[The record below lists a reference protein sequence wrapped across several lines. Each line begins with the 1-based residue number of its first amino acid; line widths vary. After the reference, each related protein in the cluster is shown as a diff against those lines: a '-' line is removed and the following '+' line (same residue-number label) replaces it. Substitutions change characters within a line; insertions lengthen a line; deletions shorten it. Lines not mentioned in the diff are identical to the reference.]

1 MQTMW
6 SASVWSAT
14 MIGVSGDGDLT
25 PRRRSDATAPAPGG
39 GAPVRDAQAPRLP
52 FVREAQ
58 RALRDLGY
66 HPGPIDG
73 TLGPQMRVALE
84 KYQLAEKLPV
94 TGQLDAE
101 TMERLDV
108 YKRLFS
114 PARER

>member
-1 MQTMW
+1 
-6 SASVWSAT
+6 
-14 MIGVSGDGDLT
+14 MIGVPGAGGLT
-25 PRRRSDATAPAPGG
+25 PPRRSDATAPAGG
-39 GAPVRDAQAPRLP
+39 GSAAPRDAQAQRPP

-73 TLGPQMRVALE
+73 MFGPQMRMALE

-101 TMERLDV
+101 TLERLDV

-114 PARER
+114 PVRAR

>member
-1 MQTMW
+1 
-6 SASVWSAT
+6 
-14 MIGVSGDGDLT
+14 MIGVPGAGGLT
-25 PRRRSDATAPAPGG
+25 PPRRSDATAPAAGG
-39 GAPVRDAQAPRLP
+39 SAPARDAQAQRPP

-73 TLGPQMRVALE
+73 MFGPQMRMALE

-94 TGQLDAE
+94 TRQLDAE
-101 TMERLDV
+101 TMGAAGR

-114 PARER
+114 LDRAR

>member
-6 SASVWSAT
+6 STSLWSAT
-14 MIGVSGDGDLT
+14 MIGVPGDGGLT
-25 PRRRSDATAPAPGG
+25 PRRRSDAAAPA
-39 GAPVRDAQAPRLP
+39 ARDAQAQRPP

-73 TLGPQMRVALE
+73 MFGPQMRMALE
-84 KYQLAEKLPV
+84 KYQLSEKLPV

-114 PARER
+114 PDRAR

>member
-1 MQTMW
+1 M
-6 SASVWSAT
+6 SAL
-14 MIGVSGDGDLT
+14 GDGGPLE
-25 PRRRSDATAPAPGG
+25 PRRRSAPIEPAVGG
-39 GAPVRDAQAPRLP
+39 GASAGDVQSEQPP

-73 TLGPQMRVALE
+73 TFGPQTRMALE
-84 KYQLAEKLPV
+84 KYQVAEKLPV

-108 YKRLFS
+108 YKRLFRS
-114 PARER
+114 AREL